1 MQGQRSK
8 KNFWSNT
15 LLAEHEQAFEL
26 LCLFFSWLAF
36 ALSLCS

>member
-8 KNFWSNT
+8 KNFWGNT

-26 LCLFFSWLAF
+26 LCLFFFPGLH
-36 ALSLCS
+36 LL